1 MLLRRKALNH
11 PIGRRVESECKKKP
25 CDPFTPWRRAKIERY
40 HRSMKNIILLDNYY
54 LLMELEAQIAQWV
67 DYYNNEPYHESLGN
81 ITPLDKN

>member
-1 MLLRRKALNH
+1 
-11 PIGRRVESECKKKP
+11 
-25 CDPFTPWRRAKIERY
+25 
-40 HRSMKNIILLDNYY
+40 MKNIILLDNYY